1 MTRSPKKSK
10 PEGSCARIRSV
21 T

>member
-10 PEGSCARIRSV
+10 PEGSCARIS
-21 T
+21 